1 MASLVRFYKNKCI
14 EQRRLIDRMKN
25 ERAEHKSLR
34 KCAIYACFTTI
45 RYLVRFSNN
54 LVPFASRMVDNLKA
68 ENERLS
74 QHIGNS
80 GDPSD
85 CINLNGKRGMMDA
98 YR

>member
-34 KCAIYACFTTI
+34 KCVTYACFTTI
-45 RYLVRFSNN
+45 RYSIRFSNS
-54 LVPFASRMVDNLKA
+54 LLFASRMVDNLKA
-68 ENERLS
+68 ENEHLTQR
-74 QHIGNS
+74 IGNN

-85 CINLNGKRGMMDA
+85 FMNLNGKRRMMDA